1 LATGYTPKG
10 ADGLEKPAYLD
21 WSSKTGNG
29 SLYSTAGDLLK
40 FQRGGLLKPETVRM
54 SYGFDLKDRSVGY
67 FWFHHV
73 SSGHRSVYV
82 NGSSPGFK
90 TYIERFIDDDVAVI
104 VLSDLY
110 IAAPMPI
117 GYDISTLL
125 WEKDPKLEAIPKRIA
140 RAAADLERDAGDYR
154 FDQNFFVPN
163 ALAHVERR
171 ADYLVMIYPST
182 GFVTPLVPT

>member
-1 LATGYTPKG
+1 
-10 ADGLEKPAYLD
+10 
-21 WSSKTGNG
+21 
-29 SLYSTAGDLLK
+29 
-40 FQRGGLLKPETVRM
+40 
-54 SYGFDLKDRSVGY
+54 
-67 FWFHHV
+67 
-73 SSGHRSVYV
+73 
-82 NGSSPGFK
+82 
-90 TYIERFIDDDVAVI
+90 AVI
-104 VLSDLY
+104 VLSNLY

-117 GYDISTLL
+117 GNDISTLL

-182 GFVTPLVPT
+182 GFVTPLVPTAGGYFDRLFWSTVRFEGGKMIYRNGGVDYVGIRQQ